1 MKQCYLSGGLYLLFL
16 DFSEIDGLQFL
27 FLCFF
32 RSFVVFNIPDML
44 HFVNA
49 ILKFILYFLCI
60 LYLYLLI
67 TIIHTFYAI
76 KMWYIIFIY

>member
-16 DFSEIDGLQFL
+16 VFSEIDGLQFL

-32 RSFVVFNIPDML
+32 RSFVVFNIPDMSR
-44 HFVNA
+44 FVNA

-60 LYLYLLI
+60 SYLYLLI
-67 TIIHTFYAI
+67 AIIYIFYAI
-76 KMWYIIFIY
+76 KMWYIAFIC

>member
-60 LYLYLLI
+60 LYLCLLI
-67 TIIHTFYAI
+67 AIIHTFYAI
-76 KMWYIIFIY
+76 KMRYIVFIC

>member
-32 RSFVVFNIPDML
+32 RSFVVFNIPDIP
-44 HFVNA
+44 HFVNT
-49 ILKFILYFLCI
+49 ILKLILYF
-60 LYLYLLI
+60 
-67 TIIHTFYAI
+67 
-76 KMWYIIFIY
+76 

>member
-32 RSFVVFNIPDML
+32 RSFVVFNIPYML

-67 TIIHTFYAI
+67 AIIHTFYAI
-76 KMWYIIFIY
+76 KMRYIVFIC

>member
-67 TIIHTFYAI
+67 AIIYIFYL
-76 KMWYIIFIY
+76 F

>member
-67 TIIHTFYAI
+67 AIIHTFYAF
-76 KMWYIIFIY
+76 KMRYIVFIY

>member
-32 RSFVVFNIPDML
+32 HSFVVFNIPDML

-76 KMWYIIFIY
+76 KM